1 LSSTRLL
8 SAVTLVA
15 ALVIPSAA
23 FAQTAPAPYPSAA
36 PANGM
41 RHQHRHHDGMRAA
54 LRGLNLSAAQQT
66 QVRQAF
72 EETRTANRN
81 ADPATRKANRAKLRA
96 RIEAIL
102 TPAQRTQLQATL
114 KARAQHR
121 S

>member
-41 RHQHRHHDGMRAA
+41 RQHHRHNGMRAA
-54 LRGLNLSAAQQT
+54 LRGLNLSSAQQS
-66 QVRQAF
+66 QIQQAF
-72 EETRTANRN
+72 QESRGANRN